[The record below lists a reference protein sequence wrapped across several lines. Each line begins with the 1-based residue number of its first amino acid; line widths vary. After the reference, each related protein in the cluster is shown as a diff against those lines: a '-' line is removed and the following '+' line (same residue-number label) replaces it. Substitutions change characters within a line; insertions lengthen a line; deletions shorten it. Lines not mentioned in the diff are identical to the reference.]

1 MFLTDGGRLTY
12 YPPVLYHQGARTE
25 RTNRVHSE
33 THTHDHE
40 HDEGHDH
47 VHNDGGAGSHAHAH
61 GSHGHGH
68 HGHSHGAASYDRAF
82 AIGIGLN
89 LTFVLAEVVFGL
101 RAHSLALTADAGHNL
116 GDVLGLVLAW
126 AGTLLARRRPTSRRT
141 YGLRRF
147 SILAALGN
155 AAFLLIAVGAIAVEA
170 IDRLRHPAPIAT
182 GVVMAVALIG
192 IVINVGTALGFMS
205 GREKDLN
212 VRGAFIHMMGDAAVS
227 AGVVVAGLVIGLTG
241 WFWLDPVVS
250 LLLVALITLGSW
262 GLLRDSINLALDAV
276 PPGIDPDAVRDYLSG
291 LDGVEEVHDLHIW
304 GLSTTQVALTA
315 HLVVPVERNAD
326 SLLAEAC
333 KVLRERFHIE
343 HATIQ
348 VEHGTVA
355 PCALAPA
362 DVV

>member
-1 MFLTDGGRLTY
+1 MSS
-12 YPPVLYHQGARTE
+12 
-25 RTNRVHSE
+25 HS
-33 THTHDHE
+33 HTHDPA
-40 HDEGHDH
+40 HDH
-47 VHNDGGAGSHAHAH
+47 DHDHGGASHSHSHA
-61 GSHGHGH
+61 HGH
-68 HGHSHGAASYDRAF
+68 HGHHHGPASYDRAF

-89 LTFVLAEVVFGL
+89 LTFVIAEVVFGL

-126 AGTLLARRRPTSRRT
+126 AATLLARRRPTSRRT

-170 IDRLRHPAPIAT
+170 VDRLRHPAPIAT

-205 GREKDLN
+205 GRENDLN
-212 VRGAFIHMMGDAAVS
+212 VRGAFVHMLGDAAAS
-227 AGVVVAGLVIGLTG
+227 AGVVVAGLVIGVTG
-241 WFWLDPVVS
+241 WLWLDPVVS
-250 LLLVALITLGSW
+250 LLLVALITMGSW
-262 GLLRDSINLALDAV
+262 GLLRDSFNLALDAV
-276 PPGIDPDAVRDYLSG
+276 PSGIDPDAVRDYLTSMA
-291 LDGVEEVHDLHIW
+291 GVAEVHDLHIW

-315 HLVVPVERNAD
+315 HLVVPDVGNNDR
-326 SLLAEAC
+326 LLADAC
-333 KVLRERFHIE
+333 GVLRERFHID

-348 VEHGTVA
+348 LEHGTVA